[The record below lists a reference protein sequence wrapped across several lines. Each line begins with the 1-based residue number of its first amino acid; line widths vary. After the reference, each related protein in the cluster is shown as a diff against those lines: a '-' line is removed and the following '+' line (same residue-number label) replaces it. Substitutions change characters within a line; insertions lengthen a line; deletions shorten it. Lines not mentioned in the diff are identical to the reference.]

1 MKVKDFLKT
10 QNLED
15 IELLLMHVLGKSK
28 EFLFLNPDFTLSE
41 EQANLLTDLVNRRK
55 NGEPLAYL
63 TGSKNFYGL
72 NFKVTKDTLIP
83 RPETE
88 ELINLV
94 LKLNL
99 NKPLK
104 TILDVGT
111 GSGCIAIT
119 LANELPEA
127 SIFASDISKEALE
140 IAKENAKTH
149 NAKITFFE
157 SDLLKNIQGQ
167 FDLII
172 ANLPYV
178 PEDAYKQNFEQ
189 LKSEPKLALVD
200 NPGWPKT
207 IELLKTAHL
216 HLNPGGSILLEHDP
230 SAMDLISREANN
242 LGFKNVQMFDDLKSL
257 SRFAVIS

>member
-1 MKVKDFLKT
+1 MTVKDFLKT

-28 EFLFLNPDFTLSE
+28 EFLFLNPDFTLSQ
-41 EQANLLTDLVNRRK
+41 EQTVLLTDLVNRRK
-55 NGEPLAYL
+55 YGEPLAYL
-63 TGSKNFYGL
+63 TGSKNFYGR

-94 LKLNL
+94 LKLNQ

-157 SDLLKNIQGQ
+157 SDLLKNIQGH

-178 PEDAYKQNFEQ
+178 PEDVYRQNFEQ

-216 HLNPGGSILLEHDP
+216 HLNLGGSILLEHDP
-230 SAMDLISREANN
+230 AAMELIFAQAKQNGLASISIKKDYQGLNRY
-242 LGFKNVQMFDDLKSL
+242 
-257 SRFAVIS
+257 AVIS